1 MQMCCLLCRC
11 RCRSIKASEFS
22 MFIFRN
28 KILRLRCFRSADK
41 CAFAVLCVMT
51 VAMYY
56 VFVRLVF
63 FFFLGRS
70 YVILSW
76 KVIRELCRDFTIL
89 VFSVSFCRTHVVSDI
104 ACAHVRTVIAANG
117 YRSVAWHHQ
126 CSLSSLSKHLLLRHS
141 PRSAICSVPISN
153 VLDVEVSPSVK
164 YVAVLPL

>member
-63 FFFLGRS
+63 FFFLEEATSFWVERLYES
-70 YVILSW
+70 CVEISRFCFYLFRFVALMLFQILR
-76 KVIRELCRDFTIL
+76 VH
-89 VFSVSFCRTHVVSDI
+89 VS
-104 ACAHVRTVIAANG
+104 A
-117 YRSVAWHHQ
+117 
-126 CSLSSLSKHLLLRHS
+126 LS
-141 PRSAICSVPISN
+141 
-153 VLDVEVSPSVK
+153 
-164 YVAVLPL
+164 LPLMDTVALLDTISVVCLHWASIYCWGTPREVPFALSL